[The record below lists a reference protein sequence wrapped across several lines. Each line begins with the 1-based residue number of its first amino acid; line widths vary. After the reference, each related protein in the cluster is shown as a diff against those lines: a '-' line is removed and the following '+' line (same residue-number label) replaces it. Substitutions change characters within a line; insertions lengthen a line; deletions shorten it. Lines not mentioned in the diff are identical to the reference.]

1 MNIIVTILVSILVF
15 GLIIFIHELGHFLC
29 AKAFHVTVD
38 EFALG
43 MGPTLLKKRLGGT
56 TYALRLFPIGGFV
69 KMQGE
74 ERTEDGARSDD
85 PGMFYNKPCWQRIII
100 LAAGAF
106 MNLLLGLILS
116 LTMTLTQT
124 HIATNIVARFEE
136 NASSAES
143 GLALE
148 DEILKINGVSIL
160 TDRDIVTQL
169 LSDEDGS
176 YQFIVRRNGEKVT
189 LNGVKL
195 ASRETE
201 SGEKS
206 LILDFKVYSYPKT
219 FLTTVKYTWNNFLSL
234 ARSIWLSLGDLISG
248 KVGFSQLSG
257 PVGVSKVIGQAAS
270 AGFETFFY
278 IVAFITIN
286 IGIFNLLPI
295 PALDGGRLIFVLIEL
310 IIRKPVPGKYENMIH
325 FIGLMLLLLLM
336 LAVTAKDIIGL
347 FR

>member
-1 MNIIVTILVSILVF
+1 MNIFVTILVSILVF

-43 MGPTLLKKRLGGT
+43 MGPTLLKRQVKGT
-56 TYALRLFPIGGFV
+56 VYALRLFPIGGFV

-74 ERTEDGARSDD
+74 EKTEEGECSDD

-106 MNLLLGLILS
+106 MNLLLGLVLS
-116 LTMTLTQT
+116 LVMTLSQS

-136 NASSAES
+136 NALSAQS

-148 DEILKINGVSIL
+148 DEILKINGVSVL

-176 YQFIVRRNGEKVT
+176 YQFIVRRNGEKMT

-195 ASRETE
+195 ASQKTE
-201 SGEKS
+201 SGENT

-219 FLTTVKYTWNNFLSL
+219 FLSTVKYTWNNFLSL

-257 PVGVSKVIGQAAS
+257 PVGVGKVIGQAAS
-270 AGFETFFY
+270 AGLETFFY
-278 IVAFITIN
+278 IFAFITIN

-325 FIGLMLLLLLM
+325 FVGLMLLLLLM
-336 LAVTAKDIIGL
+336 LAVTAKDILGL